1 MLIDPFGLLERPNAQ
16 AAAADVHISSRV
28 EENPM
33 PSQGLHQRRG
43 RRTRSTGATVKVQ
56 GCRPLRS
63 RVTYGS

>member
-1 MLIDPFGLLERPNAQ
+1 
-16 AAAADVHISSRV
+16 VHISSRV